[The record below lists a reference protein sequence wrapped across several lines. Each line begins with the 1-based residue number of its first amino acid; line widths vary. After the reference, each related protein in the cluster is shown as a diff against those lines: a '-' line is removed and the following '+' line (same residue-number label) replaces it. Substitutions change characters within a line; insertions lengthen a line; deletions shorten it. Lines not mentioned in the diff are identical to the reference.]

1 MLDALASLREVFD
14 ARHVRG
20 SNDGEECNMVLAVGP
35 FSVVVFAV
43 QHWLETMASFCADD
57 GFLFGKYFRFYPNDH
72 DARIDD
78 TSEIGSQDRS

>member
-57 GFLFGKYFRFYPNDH
+57 GFCL
-72 DARIDD
+72 
-78 TSEIGSQDRS
+78 GSISGFIPMIMMLE